1 LLQRVLERVRVRV
14 QVLVLVQGQL
24 LLALALEPVRQQVLV
39 QELERL

>member
-1 LLQRVLERVRVRV
+1 LLQRVLERVRVR
-14 QVLVLVQGQL
+14 VLVLVQGQL